1 MAGNP
6 RATTEKRT
14 DPIRAKTTENATKD
28 RTDKTAS
35 PTLRLPIPIK
45 VKTMAHKICTG
56 KKKTINMMAPGKSV
70 RKNIEANTSNGNAT
84 IKELVIVVDL
94 FLLPQG

>member
-1 MAGNP
+1 
-6 RATTEKRT
+6 
-14 DPIRAKTTENATKD
+14 
-28 RTDKTAS
+28 
-35 PTLRLPIPIK
+35 
-45 VKTMAHKICTG
+45 MAHKICTG